1 MGEKSLLLK
10 STYKVNVWV
19 EKTQKLYGDD
29 SCPSKLAENLGIESE
44 GQSLDGKLKACRC
57 KVLYVFTCVW
67 V

>member
-1 MGEKSLLLK
+1 M
-10 STYKVNVWV
+10 WV